1 MKKRPMGIGLGI
13 LAVMCASY
21 LGVSGYTAVL
31 QERQKEE
38 SEAAKIYL
46 TSGSTVIEIGY
57 ETETLAVDF
66 VKNDSGG
73 WERRDDSEFPV
84 NSSRV
89 DSLAA
94 AAEKLEAVRSLGI
107 AEDLEEY
114 GLEKPAYRFT
124 VKGEDGAEVTLYI
137 GNETSGGEYYA
148 RKDGDNLVYTVGD
161 ALVTLAGDSLYDWIK
176 LDELPNIT
184 SEDITEIR
192 IERDGQTARFLGD
205 EDGWPDEAAVSIAA
219 LSVDSCVDFNP
230 SDEKMEEYGLDS
242 QRLTLTYTYTSG
254 DESGTVSLEVGAETE
269 DGLYYYTKLENSKAV
284 NLMLKASVDEILS
297 ELQF

>member
-114 GLEKPAYRFT
+114 GLEEPAYRFT

-297 ELQF
+297 ALQF